1 MEIDVT
7 FFKALIEM
15 DSESEDFGRIDS
27 PGDFGEFRG
36 RKLAQAD
43 TEPIKLKF
51 KPQSDF
57 PQLLM
62 SRS

>member
-1 MEIDVT
+1 
-7 FFKALIEM
+7 M